1 MKVDRFQWMRPNRTK
16 DQNAQAVLHNCL
28 GVGIWITTIYIS
40 HNESMTDILS
50 YTSNILNPRL
60 SWIESTL
67 KMGKK
72 FRDLH

>member
-1 MKVDRFQWMRPNRTK
+1 MRAKRTK
-16 DQNAQAVLHNCL
+16 DQTAQAVLHTCL
-28 GVGIWITTIYIS
+28 GIGIWITTIYIN
-40 HNESMTDILS
+40 HKESMIDILS

-67 KMGKK
+67 KMGNK